1 MNNSENNS
9 SLSRRNFLFD
19 SALGLGSIALSSLL
33 ARELQATS
41 LVAPRSLKSAIRN
54 PQSAIVPAKAKACIF
69 LTMDGGASH
78 IDTFDP
84 KPKLRE
90 LHLKEFTKE
99 RNRFMS
105 AMESGKRYYIA
116 SPFNFMRAKNGM
128 ELCDQLSHLADCVSD
143 ICFYRGAQ
151 ADSPNHPT
159 ALYHLNT
166 GNQFGVEPALGAWV
180 TYGLGSLNKNLPA
193 FVVLPDVI
201 FPQGGAPNWSNGF
214 LPPHLQGTPLRASG
228 APILDL
234 KPPAGVTREAQRRNL
249 DLLAALN
256 QSHQRQHPDQA
267 DLAARI
273 EAYELAFRMQMEV
286 PDIVNIDKEP
296 AATKALYGI
305 GEKDSDA
312 FGRRCLL
319 ARRLVE
325 QGVRFVQVY
334 SSGWDS
340 HDDIVTAHGNRMRA
354 IDKPIAGLLKD
365 LKRTGLLNE
374 TLVVWA
380 GEFGRSPDNGQRG
393 GKAYGRDHNTRA
405 MTMWFA
411 GGDVKPG
418 IVGATDEI
426 GNQAVEVV
434 HPLRDVHV
442 TLLRLLGLDD
452 DRLRY
457 FHNGRQMQLS
467 QFGGQVIRPI
477 VT

>member
-1 MNNSENNS
+1 
-9 SLSRRNFLFD
+9 
-19 SALGLGSIALSSLL
+19 
-33 ARELQATS
+33 
-41 LVAPRSLKSAIRN
+41 
-54 PQSAIVPAKAKACIF
+54 
-69 LTMDGGASH
+69 
-78 IDTFDP
+78 
-84 KPKLRE
+84 
-90 LHLKEFTKE
+90 
-99 RNRFMS
+99 
-105 AMESGKRYYIA
+105 
-116 SPFNFMRAKNGM
+116 
-128 ELCDQLSHLADCVSD
+128 
-143 ICFYRGAQ
+143 
-151 ADSPNHPT
+151 
-159 ALYHLNT
+159 
-166 GNQFGVEPALGAWV
+166 
-180 TYGLGSLNKNLPA
+180 
-193 FVVLPDVI
+193 
-201 FPQGGAPNWSNGF
+201 
-214 LPPHLQGTPLRASG
+214 
-228 APILDL
+228 
-234 KPPAGVTREAQRRNL
+234 
-249 DLLAALN
+249 
-256 QSHQRQHPDQA
+256 
-267 DLAARI
+267 
-273 EAYELAFRMQMEV
+273 MEV

-393 GKAYGRDHNTRA
+393 GKAYGRDHNTGA

-418 IVGATDEI
+418 IVGATDDI
-426 GNQAVEVV
+426 GDKAVEVV

-477 VT
+477 LNA

>member
-1 MNNSENNS
+1 MNESKPNP
-9 SLSRRNFLFD
+9 SLSRRGFLFD
-19 SALGLGSIALSSLL
+19 SAIGFGSIALSSLL
-33 ARELQATS
+33 AREAAALD
-41 LVAPRSLKSAIRN
+41 
-54 PQSAIVPAKAKACIF
+54 PQSAIRKPQSQHFPAKAKACVF
-69 LTMDGGASH
+69 LTMDGGPSH

-84 KPKLRE
+84 KPKLRD

-116 SPFNFMRAKNGM
+116 SPFNFIRAKNGM
-128 ELCDQLSHLADCVSD
+128 EICDQLAHLAECVDD
-143 ICFYRGAQ
+143 ICFYRGGQ
-151 ADSPNHPT
+151 AESPNHPT

-180 TYGLGSLNKNLPA
+180 TYGLGTLNQNLPA
-193 FVVLPDVI
+193 FVVLPDVV

-214 LPPHLQGTPLRASG
+214 LPPQFQGTPFRSSG
-228 APILDL
+228 APILDMR
-234 KPPAGVTREAQRRNL
+234 PPAGVSLDAQRRNL
-249 DLLAALN
+249 DVLAALN
-256 QSHQRQHPDQA
+256 QQHQRRHPAQA

-286 PDIVNIDKEP
+286 PDIVNLDNEP
-296 AATKALYGI
+296 EATKQLYGI

-325 QGVRFVQVY
+325 KGVRFVQVY

-365 LKRTGLLNE
+365 LKRTGLLDE

-393 GKAYGRDHNTRA
+393 GKAYGRDHNPKA

-426 GNQAVEVV
+426 GDRAVEVA
-434 HPLRDVHV
+434 HPLRDIHV

-467 QFGGQVIRPI
+467 QFGGQIIRQI
-477 VT
+477 TG

>member
-1 MNNSENNS
+1 MNESASNSL
-9 SLSRRNFLFD
+9 LSRRNFLFD
-19 SALGLGSIALSSLL
+19 SALGFGGIALSSLL
-33 ARELQATS
+33 ARDAAANPPSALQT
-41 LVAPRSLKSAIRN
+41 
-54 PQSAIVPAKAKACIF
+54 PQAARVPAKAKACIF

-84 KPKLRE
+84 KPKLRD

-99 RNRFMS
+99 RTKFMS
-105 AMESGKRYYIA
+105 AMESGKRYYVA

-128 ELCDQLSHLADCVSD
+128 EICDQLSHLAGCVDD
-143 ICFYRGAQ
+143 ICFYRGGHGE
-151 ADSPNHPT
+151 SPNHPT

-166 GNQFGVEPALGAWV
+166 GNQFGTEPALGAWV
-180 TYGLGSLNKNLPA
+180 TYGLGSVNQNLPA
-193 FVVLPDVI
+193 FVVLPDVV

-214 LPPHLQGTPLRASG
+214 IPPNFQGTPLRASG
-228 APILDL
+228 APILDMR
-234 KPPAGVTREAQRRNL
+234 PPAGVTREAQRKNL

-256 QSHQRQHPDQA
+256 QQHQKKLQEKGADQA
-267 DLAARI
+267 DLAARV

-286 PDIVNIDKEP
+286 PDIVNIDNEP
-296 AATKALYGI
+296 AATKQLYGI

-325 QGVRFVQVY
+325 KGVRFVQVY

-365 LKRTGLLNE
+365 LKRTGLLDE
-374 TLVVWA
+374 TLVVWG

-393 GKAYGRDHNTRA
+393 GVAYGRDHNPKA

-426 GNQAVEVV
+426 GDKAVEVV
-434 HPLRDVHV
+434 HPLRDIHV

-467 QFGGQVIRPI
+467 QFGGQVIKQI
-477 VT
+477 LA

>member
-1 MNNSENNS
+1 MNNSETNS

-19 SALGLGSIALSSLL
+19 SAMGFGSIALSSLL
-33 ARELQATS
+33 NGEAQ
-41 LVAPRSLKSAIRN
+41 SAIRN
-54 PQSAIVPAKAKACIF
+54 PQSAIVKAKAKACIF
-69 LTMDGGASH
+69 LTMDGGPSH

-84 KPKLRE
+84 KPKLRD

-99 RNRFMS
+99 ANRFMS

-128 ELCDQLSHLADCVSD
+128 ELCDQLPHLAECASD

-166 GNQFGVEPALGAWV
+166 GNQFGVEPAIGAWV

-234 KPPAGVTREAQRRNL
+234 QPPAGVTREAQRRNL

-256 QSHQRQHPDQA
+256 QSHQQRHPDQA

-393 GKAYGRDHNTRA
+393 GKAYGRDHNPKA

-426 GNQAVEVV
+426 GDKAVEVV

-467 QFGGQVIRPI
+467 QFGGQVIKKLLA
-477 VT
+477 

>member
-1 MNNSENNS
+1 
-9 SLSRRNFLFD
+9 
-19 SALGLGSIALSSLL
+19 
-33 ARELQATS
+33 
-41 LVAPRSLKSAIRN
+41 
-54 PQSAIVPAKAKACIF
+54 
-69 LTMDGGASH
+69 
-78 IDTFDP
+78 
-84 KPKLRE
+84 
-90 LHLKEFTKE
+90 
-99 RNRFMS
+99 
-105 AMESGKRYYIA
+105 MESGKRYYIA
-116 SPFNFMRAKNGM
+116 SPFKFTRARNGM
-128 ELCDQLSHLADCVSD
+128 EICDQLSNLAEFVDD

-166 GNQFGVEPALGAWV
+166 GNQFGVEPSIGAWV
-180 TYGLGSLNKNLPA
+180 TYGLGSVNQNLPA

-201 FPQGGAPNWSNGF
+201 FPQGGTPNWSNGF
-214 LPPHLQGTPLRASG
+214 LPPQFQGTPLRASG
-228 APILDL
+228 APILDMQ
-234 KPPAGVTREAQRRNL
+234 PPAGVARETQRRNL

-256 QSHQRQHPDQA
+256 QQHRQKLQEQGAEQA
-267 DLAARI
+267 ELAARI

-286 PDIVNIDKEP
+286 PGIVDIDSEP
-296 AATKALYGI
+296 TATKELYGI
-305 GEKDSDA
+305 GETDSDA

-325 QGVRFVQVY
+325 KGVRFVQAY
-334 SSGWDS
+334 STGWDS

-365 LKRTGLLNE
+365 LKRTGLLDR

-393 GKAYGRDHNTRA
+393 GKAYGRDHNPKA
-405 MTMWFA
+405 MTVWFA

-426 GNQAVEVV
+426 GDKAVEVV
-434 HPLRDVHV
+434 HPLRDLHV

-467 QFGGQVIRPI
+467 QFGGQVIQQI
-477 VT
+477 IG

>member
-1 MNNSENNS
+1 MANMKIRLKTFIVFTVLIAAVLHFTQRSGVTVQAQQPGET
-9 SLSRRNFLFD
+9 LFAEKILPVFVAKCQSCHNAD
-19 SALGLGSIALSSLL
+19 YAQSGLDLSSRAALL
-33 ARELQATS
+33 KGGQRGAG
-41 LVAPRSLKSAIRN
+41 
-54 PQSAIVPAKAKACIF
+54 IVPGDAANSLLIVAI
-69 LTMDGGASH
+69 TGADEKRVKRMPPSGQPLDAAT
-78 IDTFDP
+78 IAAFKQWIEAGVP
-84 KPKLRE
+84 WP
-90 LHLKEFTKE
+90 E
-99 RNRFMS
+99 RKVER
-105 AMESGKRYYIA
+105 GK
-116 SPFNFMRAKNGM
+116 
-128 ELCDQLSHLADCVSD
+128 
-143 ICFYRGAQ
+143 
-151 ADSPNHPT
+151 
-159 ALYHLNT
+159 
-166 GNQFGVEPALGAWV
+166 
-180 TYGLGSLNKNLPA
+180 TY
-193 FVVLPDVI
+193 
-201 FPQGGAPNWSNGF
+201 
-214 LPPHLQGTPLRASG
+214 
-228 APILDL
+228 
-234 KPPAGVTREAQRRNL
+234 AGVTREAQRRNL

-267 DLAARI
+267 DLAPRI

-286 PDIVNIDKEP
+286 PGIVNIDKEP

-319 ARRLVE
+319 ARRLDE

-340 HDDIVTAHGNRMRA
+340 HYDIVTAHGNRMRA

-393 GKAYGRDHNTRA
+393 GKAYGRDRNTRA
-405 MTMWFA
+405 MSMWFA
-411 GGDVKPG
+411 GGEVKPG

-426 GNQAVEVV
+426 GDKALEVV

-467 QFGGQVIRPI
+467 QFGGQVITSI
-477 VT
+477 LNA